1 MSIAIVFISKLTKPL
16 RRPAALFLKGV
27 TIQSPVYDV
36 TRSRVGGIFKAR
48 GLREITAC
56 IRSATA
62 RTGCASEVARAA
74 SSEQAGARNVH
85 DFLEL
90 FS

>member
-36 TRSRVGGIFKAR
+36 TRSRVGGIFKAP
-48 GLREITAC
+48 GLRESISSAAALAC
-56 IRSATA
+56 
-62 RTGCASEVARAA
+62 CASEVARAA